1 MWRPKL
7 MSIPTASEA
16 LPGRSEPI
24 YDYAPMHYVN
34 GQRIDGDCPASLNE
48 VFVGM
53 GCFWGAER
61 KFWNIEG
68 VYATAVGYG
77 AGHTPHPTYDEVCS
91 GMTGHNELV
100 RIWFDPTVVS
110 LSDLLAVFWENHNP
124 TQGMRQG
131 NDIGTQYRSGIYVN
145 NEQDFVTAEVSLEHY
160 QGRLFSAG
168 MGDITTEI
176 VQGIT
181 FYPAEIYHQ
190 QYLAKNPN
198 GYCGLGGCN
207 VAFLA

>member
-1 MWRPKL
+1 MWRSKML
-7 MSIPTASEA
+7 SIPSADKA
-16 LPGRSEPI
+16 LPGRSEPS
-24 YDYAPMHYVN
+24 YDYAPKHYVN
-34 GQRIDGDCPASLNE
+34 GQRIDGVCPESLSE

-61 KFWNIEG
+61 KFWNLEG
-68 VYATAVGYG
+68 VYATTVGYG
-77 AGHTPHPTYDEVCS
+77 GGHTPHPTYDEVCT

-100 RIWFDPTVVS
+100 RIWYDPEVLS
-110 LSDLLAVFWENHNP
+110 LSDVLAVFWENHNP

-145 NEQDFVTAEVSLEHY
+145 NEHDFEIAELTMEHY
-160 QGRLFSAG
+160 QSRLFSSG
-168 MGDITTEI
+168 LGNITTEI

-190 QYLAKNPN
+190 QYLAKNPD